1 MIEDTK
7 NTPRCKTR
15 AVMKFPPYEILD
27 EASLRE
33 VRRFQVHPFGSIQE
47 TGERIP
53 YNSGKKDFFTKT
65 GREGFEGKASHPTQV
80 AGLTRPAFHYD
91 FKVPGDDNNYTVMW
105 DYSVGLV
112 RMTSFFKCRG
122 YSKVGFSLLHIQA
135 PLTETD
141 HARENAQPQ
150 PGSQGHHLQHYGR
163 LHQSPRCV
171 FC

>member
-65 GREGFEGKASHPTQV
+65 GREGFE
-80 AGLTRPAFHYD
+80 AFHYD

-122 YSKVGFSLLHIQA
+122 YSKVGFSLLPIQA
-135 PLTETD
+135 PLTEAD
-141 HARENAQPQ
+141 HARKNA
-150 PGSQGHHLQHYGR
+150 
-163 LHQSPRCV
+163 
-171 FC
+171 